1 MADISISARSK
12 TEEMSDIPPGQAE
25 EDDKGVAVPG
35 APADMNDT
43 LDGCR

>member
-1 MADISISARSK
+1 MADISISTPSK
-12 TEEMSDIPPGQAE
+12 TVEMSDIPPGQGV